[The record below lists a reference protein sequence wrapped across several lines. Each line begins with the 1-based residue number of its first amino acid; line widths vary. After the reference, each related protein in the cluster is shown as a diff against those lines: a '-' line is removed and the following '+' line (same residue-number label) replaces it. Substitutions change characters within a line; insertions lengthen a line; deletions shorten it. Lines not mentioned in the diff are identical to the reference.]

1 MVSEPLFLKF
11 NIKRM
16 RYLTVV
22 FAMCILLAISSCTQ
36 QSDENVNLENDDTRT
51 EVFKSLVTNQDMLME
66 FVQIIKEDSTAMMII
81 QADNQLMD
89 MINTNESSSYSFSK
103 KLNNISFEEAIIKVT
118 EQLKT
123 EGFGVLTQIDVKAT
137 LKKKLDV
144 DFKNYMIL
152 GACNPP
158 YAYKALQAENKIGTM
173 LPCNVIVQEHEDGT
187 IEVSAVDPIASMIAV
202 ENTELAVVAKEI
214 QSKLEKVI
222 NEL

>member
-1 MVSEPLFLKF
+1 
-11 NIKRM
+11 M

-36 QSDENVNLENDDTRT
+36 QSDENVNLENEDTRT
-51 EVFKSLVTNQDMLME
+51 EVFKSLVTNQDMLRE
-66 FVQIIKEDSTAMMII
+66 FIQIIKEDSTAMMIF
-81 QADNQLMD
+81 QADNQLME

-137 LKKKLDV
+137 LTKKLDV

-173 LPCNVIVQEHEDGT
+173 LPCNVIVQEHEDGS

-202 ENTELAVVAKEI
+202 DNSELAVVAKEI